1 MAKEL
6 TIISNDWH
14 IDHRNGEV
22 VYGIVKQKLEY
33 AKSKGISVVYIIGDV
48 FESRQ
53 AQPLAN
59 LKSFEKI
66 LTLFEEY
73 EILGGFIPGNHDK
86 TDYSSEDSF
95 LDAYKHWPYV
105 SVYKERI
112 YFSEEDHNI
121 VFHLLPF
128 FEEEILNKEIDSIEV
143 GHGFKHILL
152 SHFALCGSQNNDGKL
167 VENSI
172 TKKLLSKFDKV
183 YLGHYHN
190 TQEVT
195 KDIIHLPSLYQK
207 NFGEDENKGFTVLY
221 TDGTYKIIQSNFKK
235 FTTVKVDLNKVG
247 KKELTQLLVELST
260 KSANE
265 NIRIKF
271 SGDKDKQDSL
281 KLQSDAIKKEGLDV
295 KFEDPD
301 IIVSIEE
308 AEEGNVVEFTDS
320 SILEEFEA
328 FNEKEK
334 FEDYKKG
341 LTYLKKA
348 VNG

>member
-22 VYGIVKQKLEY
+22 VYGIVKQKLDY
-33 AKSKGISVVYIIGDV
+33 AKSKGLRVVYIIGDI

-53 AQPLAN
+53 AQPLSN
-59 LKSFEKI
+59 LKSFERV

-73 EILGGFIPGNHDK
+73 SILGVFIPGNHDK
-86 TDYSSEDSF
+86 TNYASESSF
-95 LDAYKHWPYV
+95 LDAYKHWPFV
-105 SVYKERI
+105 SVVNDYI
-112 YFSEEDHNI
+112 YNREEDCLI
-121 VFHLLPF
+121 TIHLLPF
-128 FEEEILNKEIDSIEV
+128 FEEEILHEKIEAITIKNGV
-143 GHGFKHILL
+143 KNILL

-167 VENSI
+167 VENGIS
-172 TKKLLSKFDKV
+172 KKLLSKFDKV

-195 KDIIHLPSLYQK
+195 KDIVHLPSLCQK
-207 NFGEDENKGFTVLY
+207 NYGEDENKGFTVLFE
-221 TDGTYKIIQSNFKK
+221 DGSYKIINSTFNK
-235 FTTVKVDLNKVG
+235 FTTVKIDLNKVS
-247 KKELTQLLVELST
+247 KKELTQILADLSS
-260 KSANE
+260 KKESN

-281 KLQSDAIKKEGLDV
+281 KLQSDSIKKGGFDV

-301 IIVSIEE
+301 IVVSIEE
-308 AEEGNVVEFTDS
+308 AEEGNVVEFDNT
-320 SILEEFEA
+320 SILEEFEILS
-328 FNEKEK
+328 EKEN
-334 FEDYKKG
+334 FEDSEVG

-348 VNG
+348 ING